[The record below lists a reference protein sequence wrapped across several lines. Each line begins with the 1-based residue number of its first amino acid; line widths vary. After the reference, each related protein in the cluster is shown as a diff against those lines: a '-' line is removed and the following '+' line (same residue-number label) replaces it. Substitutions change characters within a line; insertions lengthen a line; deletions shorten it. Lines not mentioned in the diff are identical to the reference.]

1 MCVCVCVCARAHALE
16 AVSGKF
22 CVGKRGGLG
31 LNVISVIFVERWKV
45 SVMP

>member
-1 MCVCVCVCARAHALE
+1 MCVCVRALE